1 MTDEELISYRDD
13 VREFM
18 IAENEADTRIF
29 QDVSKELLSRL
40 ERGRKAMEA
49 MKKAKRLC
57 DVIVNSHPDRM
68 IRGEIESMAFELST
82 YLNYDNPCKEAI
94 DENRNGEI

>member
-29 QDVSKELLSRL
+29 QDVSKELISRL
-40 ERGRKAMEA
+40 ARGRKAIEFAEA
-49 MKKAKRLC
+49 LIKHR
-57 DVIVNSHPDRM
+57 
-68 IRGEIESMAFELST
+68 
-82 YLNYDNPCKEAI
+82 DNGVDLEADGRIYNLIDEYQQSCKEAT
-94 DENRNGEI
+94 DEQCDRQS

>member
-29 QDVSKELLSRL
+29 QDVSKELISRL
-40 ERGRKAMEA
+40 ARGRKAIEFAEA
-49 MKKAKRLC
+49 LIKHR
-57 DVIVNSHPDRM
+57 
-68 IRGEIESMAFELST
+68 
-82 YLNYDNPCKEAI
+82 DNGVDLEADGRIYNLIDEYQQSCKEAA
-94 DENRNGEI
+94 DEQCDRQS

>member
-29 QDVSKELLSRL
+29 QDVSKELISRL
-40 ERGRKAMEA
+40 ARGRKAIEFAEA
-49 MKKAKRLC
+49 LIKHRDSGIDL
-57 DVIVNSHPDRM
+57 
-68 IRGEIESMAFELST
+68 
-82 YLNYDNPCKEAI
+82 EADGRIYNLI
-94 DENRNGEI
+94 DEYQQSKQGGVG

>member
-29 QDVSKELLSRL
+29 QDVSKELISRL
-40 ERGRKAMEA
+40 ARGRKAIEFAEA
-49 MKKAKRLC
+49 LIKHR
-57 DVIVNSHPDRM
+57 
-68 IRGEIESMAFELST
+68 
-82 YLNYDNPCKEAI
+82 DNGVDLEADGRIYNLIDEYQQSCKEAA
-94 DENRNGEI
+94 DGRL